1 MTHTPKQT
9 DVQGRGVVLR
19 LEPGVV
25 AHDCRAGVKGSCF
38 TWARTC
44 SASVF
49 AELGGRAG
57 AICVSEVIAQ
67 FIPRRAKL
75 SSTISGARLR

>member
-25 AHDCRAGVKGSCF
+25 AHDCRTGVSVCLPLGPE
-38 TWARTC
+38 TWFP
-44 SASVF
+44 SVF
-49 AELGGRAG
+49 AEVADRAG
-57 AICVSEVIAQ
+57 GQRVSTV
-67 FIPRRAKL
+67 KHCHL
-75 SSTISGARLR
+75 DSTRVEALVS